1 MGCLLHF
8 FGEKRQKCAFWC
20 VYIHHSFP
28 LEYNVYS
35 FIWSSVILKEKKK
48 TLWLHNLAW
57 FLFLNPLRE
66 RPASICTG
74 AVTSTVDSLSDV
86 WQFKRKKEK
95 KHSVLKLRLHLVLS
109 ATMETSQDMTRII
122 FVQKSAVFW
131 NSYYLVSKS
140 NVKYCQLY
148 KYEHMSFV
156 TLSKSCTFSGGLMYI
171 SRC

>member
-1 MGCLLHF
+1 MCDTL
-8 FGEKRQKCAFWC
+8 KRRKTNT
-20 VYIHHSFP
+20 
-28 LEYNVYS
+28 LYN
-35 FIWSSVILKEKKK
+35 
-48 TLWLHNLAW
+48 
-57 FLFLNPLRE
+57 
-66 RPASICTG
+66 
-74 AVTSTVDSLSDV
+74 
-86 WQFKRKKEK
+86 
-95 KHSVLKLRLHLVLS
+95 KLRLHLVLS
-109 ATMETSQDMTRII
+109 ATMETSQDTTRII

>member
-1 MGCLLHF
+1 M
-8 FGEKRQKCAFWC
+8 K
-20 VYIHHSFP
+20 
-28 LEYNVYS
+28 
-35 FIWSSVILKEKKK
+35 
-48 TLWLHNLAW
+48 
-57 FLFLNPLRE
+57 
-66 RPASICTG
+66 
-74 AVTSTVDSLSDV
+74 
-86 WQFKRKKEK
+86 K
-95 KHSVLKLRLHLVLS
+95 KHSILKLRLHFVLS

-140 NVKYCQLY
+140 SVKYCQLY

>member
-8 FGEKRQKCAFWC
+8 LGRKRQKCAFWC

-35 FIWSSVILKEKKK
+35 FIWSSVILKKKK
-48 TLWLHNLAW
+48 NFMASQSGMV
-57 FLFLNPLRE
+57 FVFNPLWE

-86 WQFKRKKEK
+86 WQFKKKK
-95 KHSVLKLRLHLVLS
+95 KKNTLLKLRLHLVLS